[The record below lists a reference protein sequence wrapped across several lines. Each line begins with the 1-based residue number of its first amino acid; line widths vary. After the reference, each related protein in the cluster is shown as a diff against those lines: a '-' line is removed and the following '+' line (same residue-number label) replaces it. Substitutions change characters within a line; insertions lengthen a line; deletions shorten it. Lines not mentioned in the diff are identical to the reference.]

1 MKEENKPLPMDQIG
15 NGERGQLSL
24 GGVRLP
30 ETKSNTRGDHLQ
42 DISFYLLPGERN
54 ARPLSYLV
62 EVTGLDAR
70 SVRLKIQRERL
81 AGAAI
86 LSNCQTGYF
95 LAASEEERSRCVK
108 SMLRRA
114 AEIQKSA
121 AAIAASEVFADGC

>member
-1 MKEENKPLPMDQIG
+1 MSETKKPLPVYKTSS
-15 NGERGQLSL
+15 GEGGQLSL

-30 ETKSNTRGDHLQ
+30 ETKSNKRGDNLQ

-62 EVTGLDAR
+62 EVMGLHAR

-114 AEIQKSA
+114 AAIRKSA
-121 AAIAASEVFADGC
+121 EAIAQAEVPDGC